1 MFNFSKHKF
10 IPAALVAV
18 SFLFAAE
25 GSCGIYVKNYSTGS
39 RVVEL
44 DGSYIKSY
52 STGARKLEISGR
64 LVRDYNKGRSI
75 LEVDGN
81 YIKDYSTGGRKYEL
95 SGGTSGS
102 ISSIQLFA
110 ILYCAEQILK

>member
-1 MFNFSKHKF
+1 MIFYDGC
-10 IPAALVAV
+10 VV
-18 SFLFAAE
+18 SSLTT
-25 GSCGIYVKNYSTGS
+25 VHP
-39 RVVEL
+39 VL
-44 DGSYIKSY
+44 
-52 STGARKLEISGR
+52 
-64 LVRDYNKGRSI
+64 I

-81 YIKDYSTGGRKYEL
+81 YIKDYSTGRRLVEIDGKYIKDYSTGRRLFEIDGNYLKDYSTGGRKYEL